1 MTPPDAAAAARDQT
15 GAAAAARIEA
25 GMRLGIGTGRAVAA
39 FLRALQPR
47 IAAGLRIEGVA
58 TSIASAQLA
67 REAGVTLLGHGWTG
81 PLDLD
86 VDGTDELGPRL
97 ACLKGGGGALL
108 REKVVARASRRFWV
122 IAEAGKRVD
131 RLGTTRAL
139 PVEVLPFGWAAT
151 AQHLARLG
159 AEVVRRGHPRPLR
172 TDNGN
177 FILDCAFPD
186 GLADPEPLAAALD
199 QTPGVLGHGLFLQL
213 ATAAFLSD
221 GRTVELVGDPQAQ
234 RWPGGALSRGGPE
247 AGCAPGGY
255 GPASS

>member
-1 MTPPDAAAAARDQT
+1 MPLDPAAAARDQV

-39 FLRALQPR
+39 FLLALQPR
-47 IAAGLRIEGVA
+47 IAAGLRVEGVA
-58 TSIASAQLA
+58 TSIASEQLA
-67 REAGVTLLGHGWTG
+67 RAAGVALLDDGWTG

-86 VDGTDELGPRL
+86 VDGADELGPQL

-108 REKVVARASRRFWV
+108 REKVVAQASGRFWV

-131 RLGTTRAL
+131 RLGTSRAL

-151 AQHLARLG
+151 AQRLTDLG
-159 AEVVRRGHPRPLR
+159 ADVVRRGDPRPTR

-177 FILDCAFPD
+177 FILDCAFPG
-186 GLADPEPLAAALD
+186 GLHDPERLAASLD
-199 QTPGVLGHGLFLQL
+199 QTPGVLGHGLFLGL

-221 GRTVELVGDPQAQ
+221 GRTVELCGDPRAE
-234 RWPGGALSRGGPE
+234 R
-247 AGCAPGGY
+247 
-255 GPASS
+255 